1 MDVQVTIKISKEA
14 LGEAV
19 EVFRKF
25 LSEYGSVEGVSVSN
39 TTPATPVAPPAPT
52 PAPQATN
59 PMPAPEQMAA
69 PAPAPQATV
78 PTPAV
83 APAPVPTTERTYSAD
98 ELQVAAVSLVDKGM
112 MAQLQGLLQQFGVQ
126 SLPELTPDKYG
137 AFATALRG
145 MGASI

>member
-1 MDVQVTIKISKEA
+1 MDVQITIKISKEA

-59 PMPAPEQMAA
+59 PMPTPEQMAA
-69 PAPAPQATV
+69 PAPAPQTTV
-78 PTPAV
+78 PAP

>member
-14 LGEAV
+14 FGEAV

-39 TTPATPVAPPAPT
+39 TTAATPVAPPAPT

-59 PMPAPEQMAA
+59 PMPTPEQMAA
-69 PAPAPQATV
+69 PAPAPQTTV
-78 PTPAV
+78 P

>member
-25 LSEYGSVEGVSVSN
+25 LSEYGSVEGVSVNN
-39 TTPATPVAPPAPT
+39 TTPATPVTPPVQTPAPTPTPTPSPTPAPT
-52 PAPQATN
+52 PAP
-59 PMPAPEQMAA
+59 
-69 PAPAPQATV
+69 V
-78 PTPAV
+78 PTPTPAPTP
-83 APAPVPTTERTYSAD
+83 APAPVPTTERAYSAD
-98 ELQVAAVSLVDKGM
+98 DLQVAAVSLVDKGM

-145 MGASI
+145 MGAAI